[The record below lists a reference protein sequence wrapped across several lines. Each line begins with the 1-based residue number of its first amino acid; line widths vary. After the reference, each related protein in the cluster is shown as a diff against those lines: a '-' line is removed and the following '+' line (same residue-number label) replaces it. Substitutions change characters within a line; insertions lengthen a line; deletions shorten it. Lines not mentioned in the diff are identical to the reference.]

1 MWMGVPSPSTFS
13 PQTASYERFPALAA
27 ESVRRKPDIIVAYT
41 TAGRLAAKRDVLLK
55 STQQFRTTR
64 PVDLA
69 EVAMSASS
77 G

>member
-1 MWMGVPSPSTFS
+1 
-13 PQTASYERFPALAA
+13 
-27 ESVRRKPDIIVAYT
+27 VRLKPDIIVAYT
-41 TAGRLAAKRDVLLK
+41 TPGSLATKRDVLLK

-69 EVAMSASS
+69 EVAMEASS